1 MSDTLAWKP
10 EYSVRIAEIDR
21 QHQKLFRMTQ
31 ELRRS
36 IASGHGQSVI
46 EVMIARLVNYTIEH
60 FATEESLMEEHGF
73 PGTAAH
79 RLEHN
84 LLTMEINRLQNECET
99 EKADVAVKL
108 LNFLQQ
114 WQEQHILK
122 TDMEYADF
130 LSARI
135 EG

>member
-1 MSDTLAWKP
+1 MSDTLLWKP

-36 IASGHGQSVI
+36 IAAGHEDRVI
-46 EVMIARLVNYTIEH
+46 ETMIGRLVNYTIEH
-60 FATEESLMEEHGF
+60 FATEESLMEEHRF
-73 PGTAAH
+73 PGAAAH

-84 LLTMEINRLQNECET
+84 LLTMEINRLQEECET
-99 EKADVAVKL
+99 RKTDAAVKL
-108 LNFLQQ
+108 LDFLQQ
-114 WQEQHILK
+114 WQEHHILK
-122 TDMEYADF
+122 TDMEYAEF